1 MKSYNKLIVAV
12 VLTLAVPMIALIVI
26 RSMAPDSVFEDESLV
41 CMATDHAKFHVWS
54 ELSEAERPYTP
65 DLRPDLSSITP
76 PADLVNRYV
85 AWLRIPR
92 EKRPYTSDFRPD
104 ISGVTIDTAVADAF
118 TPPAGVELVKPGLS
132 KPGQG
137 TPINMAAFCSRP
149 DLAQQLRNLPPGT
162 KVPLIG
168 TSMDSLPNTVEMATG
183 MPFKPSQFYGG
194 LKTDNTGQV
203 YYADGRPAG
212 PELGQFIQA
221 SITIGR
227 NLSNATADV
236 GQTFDEVQA
245 GTAARRN
252 QSEDRIFNVWSDTT
266 LGVDHFIWQGEEYEV
281 DSFYAHAIG
290 PDDLLYRA
298 ADASLF
304 SSNFRVIDPN
314 VFYRN
319 PGFSY

>member
-12 VLTLAVPMIALIVI
+12 VLTLVVPMIALVVI

-41 CMATDHAKFHVWS
+41 CMATDYAKFHVWS
-54 ELSEAERPYTP
+54 ELPEAERPYTP
-65 DLRPDLSSITP
+65 DLRPDLSNIAP

-104 ISGVTIDTAVADAF
+104 ISGVMIATTTTGTF
-118 TPPAGVELVKPGLS
+118 TTPRGVELVKPGLS
-132 KPGQG
+132 KPVQD
-137 TPINMAAFCSRP
+137 TPINMAAFYSRP
-149 DLAQQLRNLPPGT
+149 DLAQRLRNLPPGT

-168 TSMDSLPNTVEMATG
+168 TSMDGLPNPVEWATG
-183 MPFKPSQFYGG
+183 MSFKPSQFYGG
-194 LKTDNTGQV
+194 LTTDNTGQV

-227 NLSNATADV
+227 GISQATADV
-236 GQTFDEVQA
+236 GQTFDETQA
-245 GTAARRN
+245 GTAARRG
-252 QSEDRIFNVWSDTT
+252 QSEDRIFSVWSDTT
-266 LGVDHFIWQGEEYEV
+266 LGIDHFIWRGEEYEV
-281 DSFYAHAIG
+281 DSFYTHAIG

-298 ADASLF
+298 EDASHF
-304 SSNFRVIDPN
+304 NSNFRVIDPN
-314 VFYRN
+314 RFYRQ
-319 PGFSY
+319 PEASY